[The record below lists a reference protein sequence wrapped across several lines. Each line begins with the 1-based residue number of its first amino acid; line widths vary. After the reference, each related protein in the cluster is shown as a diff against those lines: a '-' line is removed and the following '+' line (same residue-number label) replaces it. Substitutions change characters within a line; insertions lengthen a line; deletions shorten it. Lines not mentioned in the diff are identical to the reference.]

1 MGDAPQNPP
10 VFQASL
16 HFLVKSGFFIT
27 SPFASFLM
35 PLPLSLSAPVFA
47 SSP

>member
-16 HFLVKSGFFIT
+16 HFLVKSEKYK
-27 SPFASFLM
+27 SNHVEYM
-35 PLPLSLSAPVFA
+35 M
-47 SSP
+47 

>member
-16 HFLVKSGFFIT
+16 HFLVKSGIFDRG
-27 SPFASFLM
+27 PD
-35 PLPLSLSAPVFA
+35 LSYFPVKK
-47 SSP
+47 